1 LIRMKKLGVPTTL
14 LDVASLAGVSPATVS
29 RALNQPEIVSAR
41 TLERVQ
47 RAVRETGY
55 EANEA
60 ARHLRRRRSDTLL
73 VMVGEIPSRFI
84 FRVLMAFEAKAAE
97 DGYSLL
103 ISSSA
108 YHQERGQHYYSF
120 IQKGLADG
128 ILTFGGSPGIISNL
142 SRIDESLPIVSV
154 NEFLADKAIP
164 FVSIDDLNASRKVA
178 RHLVELGHT
187 SLGHVTGPPETSSGK
202 MRLQGFCE
210 ELAVSGL
217 KPDWIS
223 RQDYNLESGERAA
236 REWLALSRRPTAVFC
251 SCDEVALGFMATLHR
266 EGVRIPQEVSVVG
279 FDDIP
284 FAGCSYPKLTT
295 IQQPHQSIA
304 SAALQMILQRIQN
317 DQAKVENC
325 FLPGTL
331 VVRESTAPLRG
342 TA

>member
-1 LIRMKKLGVPTTL
+1 
-14 LDVASLAGVSPATVS
+14 
-29 RALNQPEIVSAR
+29 
-41 TLERVQ
+41 
-47 RAVRETGY
+47 
-55 EANEA
+55 
-60 ARHLRRRRSDTLL
+60 
-73 VMVGEIPSRFI
+73 
-84 FRVLMAFEAKAAE
+84 
-97 DGYSLL
+97 
-103 ISSSA
+103 
-108 YHQERGQHYYSF
+108 
-120 IQKGLADG
+120 
-128 ILTFGGSPGIISNL
+128 
-142 SRIDESLPIVSV
+142 
-154 NEFLADKAIP
+154 
-164 FVSIDDLNASRKVA
+164 
-178 RHLVELGHT
+178 
-187 SLGHVTGPPETSSGK
+187 

-342 TA
+342 TASSENENSQNREEASWKEGPHICRPDLWADSSNCLKQKV